1 MAQFTNQNRVLPRET
16 LDQFKFEVASE
27 LGIPLQAGYN
37 GNLTTH
43 DAGRIG
49 GRIGGRVVKVLIRMA
64 EEQLANGSTLQ

>member
-1 MAQFTNQNRVLPRET
+1 MAQFTNTNKVLPRET

-37 GNLTTH
+37 GDLRTH

-49 GRIGGRVVKVLIRMA
+49 GHIGGRIVKVLIRMA
-64 EEQLANGSTLQ
+64 EERLAGGGTV